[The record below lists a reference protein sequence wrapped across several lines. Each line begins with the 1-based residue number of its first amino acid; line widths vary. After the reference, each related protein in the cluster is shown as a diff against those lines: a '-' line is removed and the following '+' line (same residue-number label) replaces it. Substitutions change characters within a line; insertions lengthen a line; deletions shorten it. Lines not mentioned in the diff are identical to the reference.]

1 MPYPYSSPFLED
13 EAEVLGLPNGYEPY
27 SSDSEGTDSQYPTSM
42 SYGSGPQDS
51 QQYAQPQLHA
61 ALPPNLS
68 DKFIAPKL
76 GELPG
81 FVGDDMRI
89 PIMKPQIPETEM
101 TKQARVAG
109 SGQLQPPTIDQ
120 SNLQAYTQ
128 HMGTSPFG
136 KKPGFWNKL
145 AAGLYGGASVL
156 AATQAQP
163 HVTRVNPQQIAAGVQ
178 GLLRPGQ
185 GRAMQEWDLKRRGL
199 EDAAR
204 LEAMNNATRMR
215 QYGIDSQGPLT
226 DSRIKMNEKH
236 GNLYDA
242 IGYSRLF
249 NTMNPKQA
257 VPKMATNREALV
269 TEDLQKRLN
278 SPDPAVQTS
287 AKQELE
293 SFKKQQQQRIIP
305 AAQRTAIQALKQ
317 PYIDQ
322 GFDEETA
329 TIFATQDW
337 SSDQNSQQEIKNT
350 ESVSRVESNKA
361 RAKRDEAQ
369 ADRANRTPIGGTPRP
384 GEARAATTDAV
395 KDLVADARTKA
406 GNDPA
411 KAIDYINSQDKIDS
425 RVRNRAAEVF
435 LKEQSAKKSGLDI
448 NAIRS
453 KVAQATGTSSKPAS
467 TSAPAQSTSKPA
479 TSNNF
484 TRKVWDSK
492 TGTFK

>member
-27 SSDSEGTDSQYPTSM
+27 SSDSEGTDSQYSTSM

-51 QQYAQPQLHA
+51 PQLHA

-101 TKQARVAG
+101 TKQARAAG

-185 GRAMQEWDLKRRGL
+185 GRSMQEWDLKRRGL

-204 LEAMNNATRMR
+204 LEAINNATRMR

-226 DSRIKMNEKH
+226 DSRIKINEKH

-249 NTMNPKQA
+249 QTMNPKQA

-269 TEDLQKRLN
+269 TEDLHKRLN

-369 ADRANRTPIGGTPRP
+369 ANRANRTPIGGTPRP
-384 GEARAATTDAV
+384 GENRAATADSV
-395 KDLVADARTKA
+395 KDVVAAARTA
-406 GNDPA
+406 SNNDPA
-411 KAIDYINSQDKIDS
+411 KAIDYINSQPKIDD
-425 RVRNRAAEVF
+425 RVKQRAVEVF
-435 LKEQSAKKSGLDI
+435 LKERDSKKSGGLDI
-448 NAIRS
+448 KKIRERVS
-453 KVAQATGTSSKPAS
+453 QATGSKPPAS
-467 TSAPAQSTSKPA
+467 TGAPAQSTSKPA
-479 TSNNF
+479 TSNDY
-484 TRKVWDSK
+484 TRQVWDSK